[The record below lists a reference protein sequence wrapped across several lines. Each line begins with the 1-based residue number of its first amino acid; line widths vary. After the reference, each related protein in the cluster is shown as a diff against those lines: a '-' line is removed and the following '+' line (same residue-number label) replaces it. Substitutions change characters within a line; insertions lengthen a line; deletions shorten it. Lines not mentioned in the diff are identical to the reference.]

1 MEQLTEEQLK
11 IVQQYQQI
19 HKRLT
24 LLEDQMKTL
33 SAETEQ
39 LMGQLTSLREKDKKL
54 FNNYGKE
61 E

>member
-1 MEQLTEEQLK
+1 MEQLNDEQLK

-24 LLEDQMKTL
+24 VLEDQMKIL
-33 SAETEQ
+33 DAEAKQ

-54 FNNYGKE
+54 FNDYGKKE
-61 E
+61 